1 MYGANLTYESFA
13 STSLYRGGRDEGI
26 LLSST
31 RADQV
36 VAISTVSFELGWQLP
51 IRLAESGNRTCR
63 ITGMACIEA
72 SDPLGEKIG
81 TLKFL
86 HSII

>member
-1 MYGANLTYESFA
+1 
-13 STSLYRGGRDEGI
+13 
-26 LLSST
+26 
-31 RADQV
+31 
-36 VAISTVSFELGWQLP
+36 
-51 IRLAESGNRTCR
+51 
-63 ITGMACIEA
+63 MACIEA

>member
-1 MYGANLTYESFA
+1 MYGANLTYERFA

-26 LLSST
+26 SLSST

-36 VAISTVSFELGWQLP
+36 VAISTVSFELG
-51 IRLAESGNRTCR
+51 
-63 ITGMACIEA
+63 GMACIEA